1 MPKRVQ
7 ELSTPKQISLTEFFE
22 KNRHILGFD
31 SPQKALFMIVKEAI
45 DNSLDACEENSIV
58 PDIYISISRVK
69 GGGDG
74 DEFSVTVS
82 DNGPGIKRDDVPNVF
97 GKLLYGS
104 RFHAYRQSRGQQGIG
119 ITAAVLYGQI
129 TTGKDAE
136 IITKIEKDPVA
147 YHFVMGIN
155 IKDNTADVK
164 SLEPEIW
171 DRPHGTEIRIFS
183 RGKYQTGKQSIIEY
197 LRESAA
203 ANPNLQLTFK
213 DPDERI
219 TVFNRVVNEAS
230 RPAQAIKPYPIGL
243 EIGEI
248 GSIAKQSQ
256 YSNIVDFLSGEF
268 SRITKNIS
276 EQIVREAGID
286 PMAKPASLTNDSIL
300 QIKNALMKVK
310 ILPPET
316 ICLSPLG
323 ELFIR
328 KGLMNVYGDL
338 KPSFYSRPI
347 IRKPSIYNGN
357 PFAVEVGLVYGGD
370 IPPDQPIRI
379 VRYANKVPLLYQQ
392 GACAITKAVQ
402 ETDWRPY
409 GLDQRGGQGI
419 PFGPAIV
426 LVHVYG
432 VKVPYTSESKEAIAP
447 VSEIVQEIQLSLKDA
462 GREIKRFL
470 RKSEKRK
477 KIDEKFR
484 LVNLIIPEIA
494 KKASKILSENP
505 PRIDPVIS
513 RIANVVIINESYE
526 RKGEMII
533 SKCVIHNYTTYVVTL
548 DIYAE
553 PIVGEIKGEQ
563 KVHVDSLESS
573 GTREI
578 EFLVDPGDG
587 TYTGCNF
594 YFTGI
599 DPVYVLGADPLPADW
614 GIKGVDMEEKE

>member
-31 SPQKALFMIVKEAI
+31 SQQKALFMVVKEAL
-45 DNSLDACEENSIV
+45 DNSLDACEESSIV
-58 PDIYISISRVK
+58 PDISISISRTGK
-69 GGGDG
+69 DA
-74 DEFSVTVS
+74 DEYHIIVS
-82 DNGPGIKRDDVPNVF
+82 DNGPGIRRDDVPNVF

-136 IITKIEKDPVA
+136 IITKMEKDPVA

-171 DRPHGTEIRIFS
+171 DRPHGTEVRITT
-183 RGKYQTGKQSIIEY
+183 RGKYQTGKQSVIEY
-197 LRESAA
+197 LRETAA
-203 ANPNLQLTFK
+203 ANPNLQLTFR
-213 DPDERI
+213 DPDEKV
-219 TVFNRVVNEAS
+219 TVFNRVINEPS
-230 RPAQAIKPYPIGL
+230 KPALAIKPYPIGL

-248 GSIAKQSQ
+248 GSIAKQS
-256 YSNIVDFLSGEF
+256 SHENVSDFLSGEF
-268 SRITKNIS
+268 SRITRNIAD
-276 EQIVREAGID
+276 QIVKEASID
-286 PMAKPASLTNDSIL
+286 PSKRPSSLTNEDISR
-300 QIKNALMKVK
+300 IKNALLKVK

-316 ICLSPLG
+316 VCLSPLG

-338 KPSFYSRPI
+338 KPSFYSKPI

-370 IPPDQPIRI
+370 IPPDQPVRI
-379 VRYANKVPLLYQQ
+379 VRYANKVPLLYQP

-402 ETDWRPY
+402 DTDWRPY
-409 GLDQRGGQGI
+409 GLDQRGGEGI
-419 PFGPAIV
+419 PFGPAII

-432 VKVPYTSESKEAIAP
+432 VKIPYTSESKEAIAP
-447 VSEIVQEIQLSLKDA
+447 VSEIVQEIVLALKDA

-470 RKSEKRK
+470 RKNERRK

-484 LVNLIIPEIA
+484 LVNTIIPEIA
-494 KKASKILSENP
+494 RKASKILAREAP
-505 PRIDPVIS
+505 TIDPVIS
-513 RIANVVIINESYE
+513 RIANVIIINESYE
-526 RKGEMII
+526 KRGDRIA
-533 SKCVIHNYTTYVVTL
+533 SKCTVHNYTTGEVSFDL
-548 DIYAE
+548 YAE
-553 PIVGEIKGEQ
+553 PIVGDIVGPDR
-563 KVHVDSLESS
+563 VHVESLQSS
-573 GTREI
+573 GVREI
-578 EFLVDPGDG
+578 EFEVDPGEG

-614 GIKGVDMEEKE
+614 GLKGVDMEEKE